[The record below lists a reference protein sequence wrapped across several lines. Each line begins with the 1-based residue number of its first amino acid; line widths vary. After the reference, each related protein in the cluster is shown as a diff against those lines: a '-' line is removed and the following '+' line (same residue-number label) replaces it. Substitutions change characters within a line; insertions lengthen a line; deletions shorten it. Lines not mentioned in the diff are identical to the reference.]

1 MGNRRS
7 GLPSLL
13 LLGLAVWLAL
23 WSALASAAESGSAAV
38 LVEDRYGQLH
48 WLDPLTLT
56 ELPTKLGPTG
66 PRSGDLAGGSGTIW
80 LASADGSTLV
90 QLREAF
96 GSSGTGIPAIVY
108 DAATGQSRNRF
119 AIDHPRQVVDGKL
132 SADGRRLVVRGFN
145 FDELDVI
152 PPNDD
157 SRSTWR
163 VYDTMNGRLL
173 ATAEEAAPFPAP
185 EFDWG
190 PMQSWVIDPAATRL
204 YQIVTT
210 GDPWVRATFSPIR
223 DRGPRS
229 DKRCAVRSA
238 AAP

>member
-1 MGNRRS
+1 VGNRRS

-13 LLGLAVWLAL
+13 LLGLAVLLAL
-23 WSALASAAESGSAAV
+23 AATLASAAESRSTAV
-38 LVEDRYGQLH
+38 LVEDRYGRLH

-66 PRSGDLAGGSGTIW
+66 PRAGDLAGGAGTIW

-90 QLREAF
+90 PLREAF

-108 DAATGQSRNRF
+108 DVATGRVRHRF
-119 AIDHPRQVVDGKL
+119 AIDLPRQVMDGKL

-145 FDELDVI
+145 SDELDVV
-152 PPNDD
+152 PPDDD

-163 VYDTMNGRLL
+163 VYDTTNGRQLE
-173 ATAEEAAPFPAP
+173 TAEGPAPFPVP

-190 PMQSWVIDPAATRL
+190 PMQSWVIDAATLRVLATTTVDL
-204 YQIVTT
+204 Y
-210 GDPWVRATFSPIR
+210 PPIMVI
-223 DRGPRS
+223 P
-229 DKRCAVRSA
+229 A
-238 AAP
+238 